1 MVASVG
7 KEEGT
12 IGELLR
18 NDIQLMTYVL
28 MKKDTSSPQ
37 KERILQAFTVVSEKL
52 KKDPSLYEK
61 FIAQ

>member
-1 MVASVG
+1 
-7 KEEGT
+7 
-12 IGELLR
+12 
-18 NDIQLMTYVL
+18 MTYVL